1 VRVECMC
8 VRRCARQELALSPA
22 MISKFSL
29 AVEANEIDG
38 EVLGTFES
46 LQELCENTGL
56 ECVVD
61 VAR

>member
-1 VRVECMC
+1 M
-8 VRRCARQELALSPA
+8 
-22 MISKFSL
+22 
-29 AVEANEIDG
+29 EANEIDG

-61 VAR
+61 LARLVVLSVANTCRPLKLKMLA